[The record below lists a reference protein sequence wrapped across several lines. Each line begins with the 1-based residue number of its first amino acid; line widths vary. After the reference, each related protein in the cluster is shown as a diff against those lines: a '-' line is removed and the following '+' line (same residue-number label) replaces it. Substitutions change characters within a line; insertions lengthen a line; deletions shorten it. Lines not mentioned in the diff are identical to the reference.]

1 MESKK
6 YLFLNG
12 VEEKELKKVGQVVVS
27 RKGINYLVTT
37 TEEGVKIKALTE
49 SINVVCPL
57 DLPKGSIILTH
68 EENRE
73 LKNTGFTTHEKGGI
87 KYAITRNEFG
97 ETTASVECE
106 YNAVILKSEC

>member
-12 VEEKELKKVGQVVVS
+12 VEEKELKKVGKVVVS
-27 RKGINYLVTT
+27 RKGINYNVVATS
-37 TEEGVKIKALTE
+37 EGVEITTQNE

-57 DLPKGSIILTH
+57 DLPKGSIVLTH

-87 KYAITRNEFG
+87 KYEITRNEFG
-97 ETTASVECE
+97 ETIASVKCE